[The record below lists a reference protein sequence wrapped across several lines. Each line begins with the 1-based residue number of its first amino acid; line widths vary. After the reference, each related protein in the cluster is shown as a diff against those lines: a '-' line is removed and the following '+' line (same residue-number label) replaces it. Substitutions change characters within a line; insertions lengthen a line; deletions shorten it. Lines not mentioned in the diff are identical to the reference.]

1 MVLPDSFGVGALQT
15 ANATG
20 DGARR
25 AFTHSGGVLML
36 LMFGYQLLFTG
47 ATNTITASFLP
58 AAAQGAADPGFT
70 LPISVG
76 AAAALAVAGLVAGSV
91 LFVVSARALTRPQSE
106 LGTLPSELFIR
117 RVGRATLSALGANL
131 LVGIAVVVR
140 AVLLVV
146 PGVFLALSFLFV
158 VFAIGVEDERA
169 VDAMRRSW
177 ALASGRRWPLLGI
190 LVVVTVITSVGGG
203 LGGAL
208 STVSPAAQVASIAL
222 SSVLTVVGYGILA
235 DAYRQ
240 LCEEKPT
247 GPDPDPDRTAGADAR
262 EGDPLA

>member
-1 MVLPDSFGVGALQT
+1 MSLQI
-15 ANATG
+15 ADAIG

-25 AFTHSGGVLML
+25 AFTYSGGVLML
-36 LMFGYQLLFTG
+36 LMFGYQLLFAG

-58 AAAQGAADPGFT
+58 AAARGAADPGLT

-76 AAAALAVAGLVAGSV
+76 AAGALAVTGLVAGSV
-91 LFVVSARALTRPQSE
+91 LFVVSVRALTRPQSE
-106 LGTLPSELFIR
+106 LGALPSELFAR
-117 RVGRATLSALGANL
+117 RISRATLSTLGANL
-131 LVGIAVVVR
+131 VVGIAVVVGFIF
-140 AVLLVV
+140 LVV

-177 ALASGRRWPLLGI
+177 ALASGDRWPLLGI
-190 LVVVTVITSVGGG
+190 LVVVAVVTSVGSG

-208 STVSPAAQVASIAL
+208 STVSPAAGQVASIAL

-235 DAYRQ
+235 DAYLQ
-240 LCEEKPT
+240 LGEEKPT
-247 GPDPDPDRTAGADAR
+247 SPDRTTGAGAHED
-262 EGDPLA
+262 DPLA

>member
-1 MVLPDSFGVGALQT
+1 MTLQV
-15 ANATG
+15 ADAIG

-25 AFTHSGGVLML
+25 TFTYSGGILML
-36 LMFGYQLLFTG
+36 LMFGYQLLFAG

-58 AAAQGAADPGFT
+58 AAARGAADPGFT

-91 LFVVSARALTRPQSE
+91 LFVVSVRALTRPQSE
-106 LGTLPSELFIR
+106 LGTLPFELFTR
-117 RVGRATLSALGANL
+117 RIGRATLSALGANL
-131 LVGIAVVVR
+131 LVGIAVVVGF
-140 AVLLVV
+140 VFLVV

-158 VFAIGVEDERA
+158 VVAIGVEDERA

-177 ALASGRRWPLLGI
+177 ALASGDRWPLLGI
-190 LVVVTVITSVGGG
+190 LVVVTVITSVGSG

-208 STVSPAAQVASIAL
+208 SIVSPAAGQVASIAL

-235 DAYRQ
+235 DAYLQ
-240 LCEEKPT
+240 LGEEKPA
-247 GPDPDPDRTAGADAR
+247 GPDRTAGADAH